1 MLTPNE
7 THELLKL
14 HEKLDTLTKALH
26 NLNLKAEV
34 FVVDFSL
41 HETQVDEIKSDILEV
56 LDKINQVWD
65 KQESIMWVM
74 ILMTSWFG
82 NHEYKATTATPVQ
95 VVSVE
100 FSSRERCLAAAS
112 FSKKQSKVYNA
123 YCVQK

>member
-41 HETQVDEIKSDILEV
+41 HKTQVEEIKSDILET
-56 LDKINQVWD
+56 LDKINQVQG
-65 KQESIMWVM
+65 K
-74 ILMTSWFG
+74 
-82 NHEYKATTATPVQ
+82 
-95 VVSVE
+95 
-100 FSSRERCLAAAS
+100 
-112 FSKKQSKVYNA
+112 
-123 YCVQK
+123 